1 MNVFKNVLLLMIAVG
16 GLPSMQA
23 VPVAASGGLRTVAL
37 VGDTAPGTEVR
48 FLDFIGDP
56 SMNDNGQIAFHALLV
71 GPGGRN
77 AIFSEGG
84 GNGLALIARQGD
96 AVPGANLGETYG
108 RLASPVLNNNGQ
120 LLVQG
125 GLTGT
130 ANFTNDEAIF
140 SGDDSRGLLIVV
152 RKGDEVPGTNS
163 GEKFFGLHS
172 NPLINSRGQVVFS
185 GDIEG
190 SLDLGIYSK
199 SVGGELTQI
208 AREGN
213 FIPGTVTSERF
224 DDLGRPVLS
233 DSGQISFVAG
243 LVGPEIGGMDVGA
256 SIFSYQ
262 ASTGLNLDVR
272 VGDTAPE
279 TEEGTTFTNFY
290 ENITVNDSGRIVFYA
305 SLAGAT
311 VDGTYGGGIFSGQSG
326 SDHIIL
332 AREGDAVL
340 GIDEGAKLIDVDSPS
355 LNGNGQ
361 FAFRG
366 SILGTG
372 VESTARR
379 AIFSN
384 GIGSGLKIVAREE
397 GQAPG
402 ADSEV
407 KFNSFH
413 SPSLN
418 ARGQTAFLGHLEG
431 SQIDDSNDRGI
442 YAQDLAGTLHLIAR
456 KGGAIDVSDDPM
468 AYR

>member
-1 MNVFKNVLLLMIAVG
+1 MNVFRNVLLLTIAVG

-37 VGDTAPGTEVR
+37 VGDAAPGTDVR

-56 SMNDNGQIAFHALLV
+56 SMNDNGQVAFHALLV

-163 GEKFFGLHS
+163 GEKFFGFHS
-172 NPLINSRGQVVFS
+172 NPLINSSGQVVFG

-190 SLDLGIYSK
+190 SPDRGIYSK
-199 SVGGELTQI
+199 SVGGELIQI
-208 AREGN
+208 AREGDY
-213 FIPGTVTSERF
+213 IPGTVTSERF
-224 DDLGRPVLS
+224 SNSLGRPVLS

-243 LVGPEIGGMDVGA
+243 LEGPGISTMVGD

-279 TEEGTTFTNFY
+279 TEEGTTFTYFY
-290 ENITVNDSGRIVFYA
+290 GNIMVNNSGRIAFYA
-305 SLAGAT
+305 SIDGA
-311 VDGTYGGGIFSGQSG
+311 
-326 SDHIIL
+326 
-332 AREGDAVL
+332 R
-340 GIDEGAKLIDVDSPS
+340 
-355 LNGNGQ
+355 
-361 FAFRG
+361 AFH
-366 SILGTG
+366 
-372 VESTARR
+372 
-379 AIFSN
+379 
-384 GIGSGLKIVAREE
+384 
-397 GQAPG
+397 
-402 ADSEV
+402 D
-407 KFNSFH
+407 
-413 SPSLN
+413 
-418 ARGQTAFLGHLEG
+418 
-431 SQIDDSNDRGI
+431 
-442 YAQDLAGTLHLIAR
+442 
-456 KGGAIDVSDDPM
+456 
-468 AYR
+468 